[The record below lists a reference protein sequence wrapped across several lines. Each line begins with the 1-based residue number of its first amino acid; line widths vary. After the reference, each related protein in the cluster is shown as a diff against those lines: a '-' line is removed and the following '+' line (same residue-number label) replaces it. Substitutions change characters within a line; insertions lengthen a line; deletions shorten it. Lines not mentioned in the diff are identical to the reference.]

1 MTLQWFEF
9 VPTEYDATIAGNV
22 NGEGGWGATMIFSA
36 KNKTEITMQ
45 SVTETKQLWKQMAKM
60 KSGLKYANSG
70 LKRKDIFSSIVAGN

>member
-1 MTLQWFEF
+1 MMPQLQVTLTGKGDGGPPWF
-9 VPTEYDATIAGNV
+9 
-22 NGEGGWGATMIFSA
+22 FSA